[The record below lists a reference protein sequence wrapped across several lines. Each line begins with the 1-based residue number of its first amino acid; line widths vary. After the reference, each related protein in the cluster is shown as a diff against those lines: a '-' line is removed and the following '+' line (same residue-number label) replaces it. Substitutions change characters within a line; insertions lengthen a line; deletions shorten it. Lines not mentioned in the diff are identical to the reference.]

1 MNNTQKTNQISID
14 NLLKN
19 IIDKISVLEESSK
32 LIIEQL
38 ILLNDNYNNLKNQ
51 IIKKD
56 KDIEN
61 IDELLRLLLSNQ
73 LITNFENQINMSKA
87 SLKSNY
93 INEDSNGIKK
103 NTAFNILGYL
113 DNNFNYPEIYRIHNK
128 L

>member
-113 DNNFNYPEIYRIHNK
+113 DNNFNYPEIYRIINK

>member
-87 SLKSNY
+87 SLKS
-93 INEDSNGIKK
+93 II
-103 NTAFNILGYL
+103 
-113 DNNFNYPEIYRIHNK
+113 
-128 L
+128 